1 MHVKLK
7 GSPAFYLVGFM
18 GCGKT
23 TVGRLLADQLKW
35 DFVDLDEEIERET
48 EAKIVDIFDKFGEA
62 SFRALERKALNNQI
76 RHARMGVARVIAI
89 GGGAFAQASNRETI
103 EAAGVSIWLKSP
115 IETLWQRVSQ
125 EYDRPLARDR
135 RKFEALYRERKPSYA
150 NADFTIERPNASPD
164 QIVEEIEGLSL
175 L

>member
-23 TVGRLLADQLKW
+23 TVGRLLADGLKW
-35 DFVDLDEEIERET
+35 DFVDLDEEIEREAG
-48 EAKIVDIFDKFGEA
+48 AKIVDIFDKFGEA
-62 SFRALERKALNNQI
+62 SFRAMERKALNKQI
-76 RHARMGVARVIAI
+76 RHARMGMARVIAL
-89 GGGAFAQASNRETI
+89 GGGAFAQASNREAI

-115 IETLWQRVSQ
+115 IDQLWARVSD
-125 EYDRPLARDR
+125 EDDRPLARDR
-135 RKFEALYRERKPSYA
+135 ERFEALYREREPSYTE
-150 NADFTIERPNASPD
+150 ADFTIESGDATPD
-164 QIVEEIEGLSL
+164 QIVEDIQGLSL